1 MLSYYYTPMLK
12 KLESYFEFAR
22 LGTNWRIE
30 ILAGVTTF
38 LTMAYIVL
46 VNPAILAAA
55 GMPLAAVTA
64 ATCLSAGFASIL
76 MGIVARYPIALAPG
90 MGLNAYF
97 AYAVCIKLHVPW
109 QTALGAVF
117 LSGVLFLA
125 LTAVGIRQMILRA
138 IPHELYAAVAS
149 GIGLFIALIGFRN
162 AGLVVADSNTL
173 VSLGN
178 IRNPTAA
185 LALLGLL
192 LMVALEVQKS
202 PRRHPHRRPL
212 HHRPRL
218 GAGPDPL
225 DARRR
230 RPLHR
235 WLDTA
240 FQLDIRGALN
250 KGLLEIVF
258 VFFFVDLF
266 DNLGTLVAVTKR
278 AGLIEADHS
287 IPRLNRILF
296 TDATATVFGSLTGT
310 STVTSYVESTAGVAA
325 GGRSGVTAI
334 VTGLLFLAAIGAAPF
349 VGIVPPAATAPALI
363 LVGSMMLST
372 ISEIRWREPLIAVPA
387 FLTLVLIPFTFS
399 IANGLGFGIISWAA
413 LHLAAGKIR
422 KQDWL
427 LYLLAALFL
436 VRFIYLGRK
445 LGLLSSACNQ
455 KGATMRW
462 YHYIAYFFGG
472 AFLANSL
479 PHLGNGIS
487 GRAFQSPFASPPGE
501 GLSSSTV
508 NVLWGLL

>member
-1 MLSYYYTPMLK
+1 MLNR
-12 KLESYFEFAR
+12 LETYFEFSR
-22 LGTNWRIE
+22 LGANWRTE

-64 ATCLSAGFASIL
+64 ATCLSAGFASIM

-97 AYAVCIKLHVPW
+97 AYAVCLRLHVPW

-125 LTAVGIRQMILRA
+125 LTAVGIRQMILHA

-149 GIGLFIALIGFRN
+149 GIGLFIALIGFHN
-162 AGLVVADSNTL
+162 AGLVVSDTDTL
-173 VSLGN
+173 VGLGS

-185 LALLGLL
+185 LALAGLL
-192 LMVALEVQKS
+192 IMVALEVRKV
-202 PRRHPHRRPL
+202 R
-212 HHRPRL
+212 
-218 GAGPDPL
+218 GAILIGVLSITGLAWAMGLTHWTPAAGGL
-225 DARRR
+225 SSLAA
-230 RPLHR
+230 
-235 WLDTA
+235 TA

-258 VFFFVDLF
+258 IFFFVDLF

-349 VGIVPPAATAPALI
+349 VSIVPAAATAPALI

-372 ISEIRWREPLIAVPA
+372 ISEIHWHDPLVAVPA
-387 FLTLVLIPFTFS
+387 FLTLVLIPFTYS
-399 IANGLGFGIISWAA
+399 IANGLGFGIIAWAA
-413 LHLAAGKIR
+413 LHLAAGKLR

-436 VRFIYLGRK
+436 VRFIYM
-445 LGLLSSACNQ
+445 
-455 KGATMRW
+455 GA
-462 YHYIAYFFGG
+462 G
-472 AFLANSL
+472 
-479 PHLGNGIS
+479 
-487 GRAFQSPFASPPGE
+487 
-501 GLSSSTV
+501 
-508 NVLWGLL
+508 